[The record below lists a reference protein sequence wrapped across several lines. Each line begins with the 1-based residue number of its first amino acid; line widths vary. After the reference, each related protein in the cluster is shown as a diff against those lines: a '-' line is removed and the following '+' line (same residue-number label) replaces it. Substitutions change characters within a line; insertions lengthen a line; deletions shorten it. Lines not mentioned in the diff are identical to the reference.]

1 MAQGVTIDEVN
12 DLDQREFVGRFAN
25 LYESS
30 PWVAER
36 AWRERPFGG
45 LSDLHEAFV
54 GAMYEAPEERRMALI
69 RAHPDLA
76 GKAAVAGE
84 LTPESSS
91 EQASAGLDSLT
102 PEEYEAFTRMNAD
115 YTERFGFPMIV
126 CVREHTKMPS
136 TADET
141 PTITK
146 ETILQNARDR
156 LKNSREEEIEVAL
169 GEIAKIARYRLE
181 DLVETDEAPPE
192 NQARK

>member
-1 MAQGVTIDEVN
+1 MAQRVTIDEVN
-12 DLDQREFVGRFAN
+12 DLDQREFVAKFAN

-102 PEEYEAFTRMNAD
+102 PEEYETFTRMNAD

-126 CVREHTKMPS
+126 CVKEHTKMPS

-169 GEIAKIARYRLE
+169 GEIAKIARFRLE
-181 DLVETDEAPPE
+181 DLVETNEAPPE
-192 NQARK
+192 NEARK